1 MGGTNFE
8 GGLGSALK
16 VESMVADEGASVVG
30 GLGVEPV
37 DSLLCTKIGT
47 PFCAA
52 ETRCRNVFREDVNL
66 GILRD
71 CKSQ

>member
-1 MGGTNFE
+1 MGGETVEEVVGGTNFE

-37 DSLLCTKIGT
+37 DSLLCCGNTM
-47 PFCAA
+47 P
-52 ETRCRNVFREDVNL
+52 
-66 GILRD
+66 
-71 CKSQ
+71 

>member
-1 MGGTNFE
+1 
-8 GGLGSALK
+8 
-16 VESMVADEGASVVG
+16 MVADEGASVVG